1 MLWVRELTLVCEV
14 RRVRGMVER
23 ERGKR
28 LVLALDEELEGAVD
42 RLVVMALEAGVRAR
56 TRAAAVRWG
65 VLEMARDNGP
75 AGQKGK

>member
-1 MLWVRELTLVCEV
+1 MTEVREV

-23 ERGKR
+23 ERGRR

-56 TRAAAVRWG
+56 TRAGAVRWG
-65 VLEMARDNGP
+65 VLEMAKGNGP
-75 AGQKGK
+75 ARRTGRAGS

>member
-1 MLWVRELTLVCEV
+1 MA
-14 RRVRGMVER
+14 ER

-56 TRAAAVRWG
+56 TRAGAVRWG

-75 AGQKGK
+75 AGRKGRAGS